1 MSGLSDP
8 QTASSEPAT
17 RPVTGGWD
25 SHVHV
30 FDDAVPVR
38 AGHYLPT
45 HRPLAQI
52 EHFAATHG
60 IDHLVLVQP
69 SVYGSD
75 NSVMLHAL
83 AQGQGRHRG
92 VAVVEPDITDQEL
105 DRLHAAGVRGV
116 RFNLVSPAGHSGDP
130 GIDLMVLAPRLRERG
145 WHVQWYAPVDMLA
158 QLVRW
163 QSGCGMTFVLDHL
176 AGLHAG
182 LRDDTPAWAAA
193 QALANAGAWIKLS
206 GWYRLA
212 TTAPWDE
219 LIPVVQRA
227 AAMFGP
233 RTVWGSD
240 WPHTS
245 YAPDLIPAY
254 ESTLYP
260 VRAAL
265 GEAAFSTIL
274 CDHARAL
281 YDHCHT

>member
-1 MSGLSDP
+1 
-8 QTASSEPAT
+8 
-17 RPVTGGWD
+17 VTNGWD

-30 FDDAVPVR
+30 FDAAVSVR

-52 EHFAATHG
+52 EQVAAAQG

-75 NSVMLHAL
+75 NSVMLQAL

-92 VAVVEPDITDQEL
+92 VAVVDPDIDDHEL

-130 GIDLMVLAPRLRERG
+130 GAELRQLAPRLRERG
-145 WHVQWYAPVDMLA
+145 WHVQWYAPVDLLP
-158 QLVRW
+158 QLVHW
-163 QSGCGMTFVLDHL
+163 QTGCGLTFVLDHL

-182 LRDDTPAWAAA
+182 LPQGAPAWAAA
-193 QALANAGAWIKLS
+193 RALADAGAWVKLS

-212 TTAPWDE
+212 ARAPWGE
-219 LIPVVQRA
+219 LTPVVQRVA
-227 AAMFGP
+227 ALFGHHI
-233 RTVWGSD
+233 VWGSD

-245 YAPDLIPAY
+245 YAPDRIPAY
-254 ESTLYP
+254 DATLYP
-260 VRAAL
+260 VHAAL
-265 GEAAFSTIL
+265 GEAASFAIL

-281 YDHCHT
+281 YDYCPT